1 MKIQSRGVPSSPS
14 LERVFS
20 KFEETQNFFF
30 NIRPFLMFEETEFGN
45 GEFARFYAALRVRL
59 SIFDREFNFC

>member
-1 MKIQSRGVPSSPS
+1 MKIQSRGVPSS

-20 KFEETQNFFF
+20 KKRRRNFFF

-59 SIFDREFNFC
+59 SIFDGEFNFC